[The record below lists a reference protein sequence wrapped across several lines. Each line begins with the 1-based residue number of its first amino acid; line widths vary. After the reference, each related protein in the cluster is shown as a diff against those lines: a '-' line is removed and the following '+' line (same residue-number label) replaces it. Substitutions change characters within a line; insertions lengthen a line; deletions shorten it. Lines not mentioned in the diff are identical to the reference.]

1 MNPILKNVLAVITG
15 LLVGNVVNMGIIMMS
30 GTMIPPPEGADVTTV
45 EGLKDSMHLF
55 TPINFLMPLL
65 AHALGS
71 FAGAWVAAMIA
82 ATHKMKFAI
91 SIGTFFLIG
100 GIYMVTLVPSPVWF
114 TVLDLGLAYIP
125 MAWLAG
131 KLVASKS

>member
-1 MNPILKNVLAVITG
+1 
-15 LLVGNVVNMGIIMMS
+15 
-30 GTMIPPPEGADVTTV
+30 
-45 EGLKDSMHLF
+45 MHLF
-55 TPINFLMPLL
+55 TPINFLMPWL